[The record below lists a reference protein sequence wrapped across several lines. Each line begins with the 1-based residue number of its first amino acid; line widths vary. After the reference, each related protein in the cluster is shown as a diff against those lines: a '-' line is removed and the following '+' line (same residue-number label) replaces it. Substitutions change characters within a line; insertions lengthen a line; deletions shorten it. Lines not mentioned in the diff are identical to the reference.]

1 MKYNKNEVTGKMR
14 DRIILQNVNRSRS
27 LTGFASESWADVATI
42 WAFAESKLPG
52 SNETIIE
59 GKNTAKNICD
69 FTIRYISSITEESR
83 VVWGDKL
90 YQVKN
95 LKVSH
100 DRRFI
105 SFQGVFYD
113 SYILTG
119 VNVAASVNGIATTSA
134 NLKLIMSVIG
144 QANAIAS
151 AIGELTV
158 FQQGVVEVAASASA
172 TATTSANVTKVIN
185 IDSSVDANANISAPL
200 TIAKNIQSTVDANA
214 NISAELKLSKT
225 LVSSVNANATATSI
239 LDVVTQG
246 IVSLDASVA
255 ATGTTTANLSRI
267 ATLVSSPSTA
277 ADTSAIAT
285 LTKVLEATATAT
297 ANTDASAQLTIPVNA
312 SATATAE
319 TSANAQLSYTVNAEA
334 TATAETSA
342 EAQIVRIISA
352 SATATAESTAEASF
366 GVTFAANVEGTATVD
381 NATIARAAT
390 MVASVTGQAT
400 VTGATL
406 TTVDNVAASVSAAAT
421 VTNATL
427 NVGATLLLDLYPSA
441 AVAYSL
447 RKLRSAYTGIA
458 IKVRAS
464 TSGAEGDVS
473 FDVNNIISSNSTV
486 TVTAVGTSGLSI
498 GQQVTFSTFWN
509 AGGSNQNV
517 FVVTWYDQ
525 SGNSRDASQTTQANQ
540 PQIVNNGSI
549 ITVTGTGTARA
560 ALLFDGTN
568 DLLTRNFLNFT
579 DYSVFS
585 IHKKGSI
592 VNTAT
597 VAYQNGSTGGYGL
610 NTSLLNAQL
619 NYSLYEAG
627 VADHSFGTPTTNLRL
642 ISGVRVQSSSILNG
656 YVNATLFTM
665 SPSPVNT
672 PTGNFSIGAF
682 PNGMFAF
689 NGHQSELIF
698 YSTNQTSNIAAI
710 QTNINLYYGIY

>member
-69 FTIRYISSITEESR
+69 FTIRYNQSISEESR

-151 AIGELTV
+151 TFGELTV
-158 FQQGVVEVAASASA
+158 FQQGVVEVAASVNALG
-172 TATTSANVTKVIN
+172 TATANVTKVIS
-185 IDSSVDANANISAPL
+185 IDSSVDANANISATA
-200 TIAKNIQSTVDANA
+200 TIVQNIEASVNTDANV
-214 NISAELKLSKT
+214 SADLKLTKT
-225 LVSSVNANATATSI
+225 LVSSVNATATATSI

-246 IVSLDASVA
+246 VVALDASVT
-255 ATGTTTANLSRI
+255 ATGEISANLLRI
-267 ATLVSSPSTA
+267 TTLASSPTTA

-297 ANTDASAQLTIPVNA
+297 AETSASAQLTIPVNA
-312 SATATAE
+312 EATATAE
-319 TSANAQLSYTVNAEA
+319 TLANAQLSYTVNAEA

-352 SATATAESTAEASF
+352 SATATAESSADASF
-366 GVTFAANVEGTATVD
+366 GVTFAANVTGMANVD

-390 MVASVTGQAT
+390 MVASVTGQAN

-406 TTVDNVAASVSAAAT
+406 NVAPSVDADAAAFFARVTTAGGTLSTLEQSAINTLVTSLKSNGLWTKMQAIYPMVGASPAACAQNLKSASFTATFTAGWTFASTGATPNGTSAFMNTNLTPSVSLSASSSHFSKYNRTNDLVGNKIDGAFVTSSTFFQFNFSGGNT
-421 VTNATL
+421 VM
-427 NVGATLLLDLYPSA
+427 
-441 AVAYSL
+441 
-447 RKLRSAYTGIA
+447 
-458 IKVRAS
+458 
-464 TSGAEGDVS
+464 GDVS
-473 FDVNNIISSNSTV
+473 TLISYSPTDTRGLFVSTRTTASLIKLFRNNVN
-486 TVTAVGTSGLSI
+486 L
-498 GQQVTFSTFWN
+498 
-509 AGGSNQNV
+509 GSNTV
-517 FVVTWYDQ
+517 A
-525 SGNSRDASQTTQANQ
+525 NS
-540 PQIVNNGSI
+540 
-549 ITVTGTGTARA
+549 
-560 ALLFDGTN
+560 
-568 DLLTRNFLNFT
+568 
-579 DYSVFS
+579 
-585 IHKKGSI
+585 SI
-592 VNTAT
+592 VNIPIYIGARNPGQF
-597 VAYQNGSTGGYGL
+597 Y
-610 NTSLLNAQL
+610 NT
-619 NYSLYEAG
+619 YECAF
-627 VADHSFGTPTTNLRL
+627 A
-642 ISGVRVQSSSILNG
+642 
-656 YVNATLFTM
+656 
-665 SPSPVNT
+665 
-672 PTGNFSIGAF
+672 SIG
-682 PNGMFAF
+682 NGLTDTEAA
-689 NGHQSELIF
+689 NF
-698 YSTNQTSNIAAI
+698 YTAI
-710 QTNINLYYGIY
+710 QTFQETLNRNV

>member
-158 FQQGVVEVAASASA
+158 FQQGVVEVASSVKALG
-172 TATTSANVTKVIN
+172 TVSANVTKVIN

-200 TIAKNIQSTVDANA
+200 TIAKNIQSIVDANA
-214 NISAELKLSKT
+214 NISADLKLSKI
-225 LVSSVNANATATSI
+225 LISSVNASATATSI

-246 IVSLDASVA
+246 IVSLDASVT
-255 ATGTTTANLSRI
+255 ATGTTTANLLRI
-267 ATLVSSPSTA
+267 ATLASSPSTA
-277 ADTSAIAT
+277 ANTSATAT
-285 LTKVLEATATAT
+285 LTKVLEASATAT

-319 TSANAQLSYTVNAEA
+319 TSANAQLSYTVNAAANA
-334 TATAETSA
+334 TAQTSA
-342 EAQIVRIISA
+342 DAFITRIISA
-352 SATATAESTAEASF
+352 NATAMAESSAEASF
-366 GVTFAANVEGTATVD
+366 GVTFAANVNGTATVT
-381 NATIARAAT
+381 NATIALAAT
-390 MVASVTGQAT
+390 MTASVTGQAS

-406 TTVDNVAASVSAAAT
+406 TTVDNVSASVSGAAT
-421 VTNATL
+421 TNATL
-427 NVGATLLLDLYPSA
+427 DVASPFILDLYGNA
-441 AVAYSL
+441 AAAYSV
-447 RKLRSAYTGIA
+447 RKLRSAYTGSA
-458 IKVRAS
+458 LRVRRSSDNTEQDIGFSNNNLDESAL
-464 TSGAEGDVS
+464 TTFVGA
-473 FDVNNIISSNSTV
+473 NN
-486 TVTAVGTSGLSI
+486 G
-498 GQQVTFSTFWN
+498 
-509 AGGSNQNV
+509 

-525 SGNSRDASQTTQANQ
+525 TGNARNATISTAANQ
-540 PQIVNNGSI
+540 PQIVSSGTVIKVNNKPALTFDTTNDILTVPTSTAAFKFLHDGTKSFILNVLKYNNSGQKPLFGNNSGTTAQTGLCIYKSSSNSVTVLLTNSSGTNASSPIAYATSSQITTNSQTLLSIEIDASNATVANRAKVYFNNGSVNQGN
-549 ITVTGTGTARA
+549 TSTGT
-560 ALLFDGTN
+560 
-568 DLLTRNFLNFT
+568 
-579 DYSVFS
+579 
-585 IHKKGSI
+585 
-592 VNTAT
+592 
-597 VAYQNGSTGGYGL
+597 
-610 NTSLLNAQL
+610 
-619 NYSLYEAG
+619 
-627 VADHSFGTPTTNLRL
+627 P
-642 ISGVRVQSSSILNG
+642 
-656 YVNATLFTM
+656 
-665 SPSPVNT
+665 
-672 PTGNFSIGAF
+672 
-682 PNGMFAF
+682 
-689 NGHQSELIF
+689 
-698 YSTNQTSNIAAI
+698 STNNASQNFQLSSYGDGGGGMDGNLQECIFWAIDQASNR
-710 QTNINLYYGIY
+710 TNIHNNVNSYYGIY

>member
-27 LTGFASESWADVATI
+27 LTGFASESWADIATI

-69 FTIRYISSITEESR
+69 FTIRYNQSITEESR

-144 QANAIAS
+144 QANAITS

-158 FQQGVVEVAASASA
+158 FQQGLVEVASSVNALG
-172 TATTSANVTKVIN
+172 TVSANVTKVIN

-200 TIAKNIQSTVDANA
+200 TIAKNIQSTVDANT
-214 NISAELKLSKT
+214 NISADLKLSKT
-225 LVSSVNANATATSI
+225 LESIVNANATATSI

-246 IVSLDASVA
+246 IVLLDASVT

-267 ATLVSSPSTA
+267 ATLASSPSTA

-352 SATATAESTAEASF
+352 SATAMAESSAEASF
-366 GVTFAANVEGTATVD
+366 GVTFAANVNGTATVD

-400 VTGATL
+400 VT
-406 TTVDNVAASVSAAAT
+406 
-421 VTNATL
+421 NATL
-427 NVGATLLLDLYPSA
+427 DVQQPLLLDLYPSA
-441 AVAYSL
+441 TVAYSL
-447 RKLRSAYTGIA
+447 RKLRAAYSGNAIRVRRSSDNTEQDIGFTGNNLNTSALTTF
-458 IKVRAS
+458 V
-464 TSGAEGDVS
+464 GAG
-473 FDVNNIISSNSTV
+473 
-486 TVTAVGTSGLSI
+486 
-498 GQQVTFSTFWN
+498 N
-509 AGGSNQNV
+509 A

-525 SGNSRDASQTTQANQ
+525 SGNANNATMSTQANQ
-540 PQIVNNGSI
+540 PQIVSSGSVILTNGKPS
-549 ITVTGTGTARA
+549 VN
-560 ALLFDGTN
+560 FDGTN
-568 DLLTRNFLNFT
+568 DSLNLSSSLTFANTGSLISFVGKRASAGDRLYSLSGIKYLYALWSDNFYYLQSRTNGYQISTNTDTTINQLLLSGVNNGTNQIIYKNN
-579 DYSVFS
+579 
-585 IHKKGSI
+585 SI
-592 VNTAT
+592 VNSNFVTDVIT
-597 VAYQNGSTGGYGL
+597 SGISNIGNYNNSTFIVKANLQEIIFY
-610 NTSLLNAQL
+610 NSEN
-619 NYSLYEAG
+619 S
-627 VADHSFGTPTTNLRL
+627 TNL
-642 ISGVRVQSSSILNG
+642 NG
-656 YVNATLFTM
+656 INA
-665 SPSPVNT
+665 
-672 PTGNFSIGAF
+672 
-682 PNGMFAF
+682 
-689 NGHQSELIF
+689 
-698 YSTNQTSNIAAI
+698 
-710 QTNINLYYGIY
+710 NINTHYGIY

>member
-90 YQVKN
+90 YQIKN

-185 IDSSVDANANISAPL
+185 ISSDLAGSAFVDANASIVQNISSSVNANANISADLNL
-200 TIAKNIQSTVDANA
+200 T
-214 NISAELKLSKT
+214 KT
-225 LVSSVNANATATSI
+225 LVSSVNATATATSI

-246 IVSLDASVA
+246 IVLVDSSVT
-255 ATGTTTANLSRI
+255 ATGEITANLSRI
-267 ATLVSSPSTA
+267 ATLESSPSTA

-285 LTKVLEATATAT
+285 LTKVMEATATAT
-297 ANTDASAQLTIPVNA
+297 AETDASAQLTIPVNA

-352 SATATAESTAEASF
+352 SATAMAESSAEASF

-390 MVASVTGQAT
+390 MVGSVTGEAS

-406 TTVDNVAASVSAAAT
+406 TTVHNVAASVNANAT

-427 NVGATLLLDLYPSA
+427 NVAVVDPNFANVSLLLHANGADGSTSFIDNSPSPSTLTGVGNA
-441 AVAYSL
+441 QIDTAFKQFGTASILLDGVGDRITTGSNAKFAFGTGNFTVEGWFRHGSINQYATFIEIGDHLLTTGIIFLLNGGGNTTNRLGIYSGSFFGSDPIGSLNAWNHIAFVRNSGVLRIYLNGVGGTAVAF
-447 RKLRSAYTGIA
+447 T
-458 IKVRAS
+458 
-464 TSGAEGDVS
+464 
-473 FDVNNIISSNSTV
+473 NN
-486 TVTAVGTSGLSI
+486 
-498 GQQVTFSTFWN
+498 
-509 AGGSNQNV
+509 
-517 FVVTWYDQ
+517 
-525 SGNSRDASQTTQANQ
+525 
-540 PQIVNNGSI
+540 
-549 ITVTGTGTARA
+549 
-560 ALLFDGTN
+560 
-568 DLLTRNFLNFT
+568 LT
-579 DYSVFS
+579 
-585 IHKKGSI
+585 
-592 VNTAT
+592 NTAT
-597 VAYQNGSTGGYGL
+597 ITIGSRAGGQN
-610 NTSLLNAQL
+610 
-619 NYSLYEAG
+619 NYDYAGNMDEIRITKG
-627 VADHSFGTPTTNLRL
+627 VARYTGATFTVPT
-642 ISGVRVQSSSILNG
+642 QE
-656 YVNATLFTM
+656 
-665 SPSPVNT
+665 
-672 PTGNFSIGAF
+672 F
-682 PNGMFAF
+682 PN
-689 NGHQSELIF
+689 Q
-698 YSTNQTSNIAAI
+698 
-710 QTNINLYYGIY
+710 